1 MLLFLP
7 LWLAGWVFGE
17 AAALAALAGRERL
30 RSPAPDAFLVLWLLA
45 WSVAGVLVVAAFLW
59 NAFGRETVEISG
71 RTLRVSRRA
80 LGLGRTR
87 EYDGAQVREL
97 RVLAPPPGPPAQP
110 EGMRHA
116 AFGGGAVAFEYGTR
130 TVRVLGGLD
139 EPEAARVVEE
149 LRGRLGLA

>member
-7 LWLAGWVFGE
+7 VWLAGWVFGE
-17 AAALAALAGRERL
+17 AAALATLVGRRGPG
-30 RSPAPDAFLVLWLLA
+30 SAPDLLLVFWLLA

-116 AFGGGAVAFEYGTR
+116 GFGGGAVAFEYGTR

-139 EPEAARVVEE
+139 EEEAARVGEE